1 MSRYPNQRGYLLL
14 SVTVF
19 YLHKLVVGRVA
30 TRCYTS
36 NASDHLHRSDIVART
51 PKSGLHKKVLSLY
64 FIEWCCQGVSS
75 VNGIQLSCV
84 HSVERRNIY
93 SHGTGSGISSGAVA
107 CCHTPDHCIEL
118 NITITGMSN
127 KWLLQVITNKS
138 YAAYTG
144 LVIATR

>member
-1 MSRYPNQRGYLLL
+1 MDESLHGATPRTHLIICIEVTL
-14 SVTVF
+14 SQE
-19 YLHKLVVGRVA
+19 R
-30 TRCYTS
+30 R
-36 NASDHLHRSDIVART
+36 
-51 PKSGLHKKVLSLY
+51 KSGRHKKVLSLY